1 MVGRHFRGLIAG
13 SILSDRVMRPMWPS
27 VCGSGK
33 RMTAFF
39 DGTIFGAAAFRDSH
53 CLKTEPVILQ
63 RSELGG
69 VCLAGT
75 RLRHA
80 PPLFLNTVGA
90 DQALPLPQHPAP
102 APFSVCGMPV

>member
-1 MVGRHFRGLIAG
+1 MTGGFMAGGRTRFVMVGRHFRGLIAG
-13 SILSDRVMRPMWPS
+13 SVLSDRVMRPMWPS

-39 DGTIFGAAAFRDSH
+39 AGTIFGAAAFRDSH

-69 VCLAGT
+69 RVPGRDKASACA
-75 RLRHA
+75 
-80 PPLFLNTVGA
+80 
-90 DQALPLPQHPAP
+90 
-102 APFSVCGMPV
+102 SPVF